1 VGPFST
7 SAVKICASKGVTF
20 DFSGIALAKSL
31 NIPLGGWRMSRNDVK
46 DEATVRTSGNG
57 RGPEDV

>member
-1 VGPFST
+1 
-7 SAVKICASKGVTF
+7 VKICASKGVTF
-20 DFSGIALAKSL
+20 DSSGIALAKSL